1 MELYAIVAGTGT
13 AQVKAMGIVIAM
25 KVMLGK
31 HAVKFCVL
39 KIAIIKVNVHPE
51 QVAKVYIANV
61 RKAGKAYPA
70 MYPNAQ
76 INATG
81 MATVYMA
88 LAIVMV
94 ISQARNAM

>member
-39 KIAIIKVNVHPE
+39 KIAIIKVNVYPE
-51 QVAKVYIANV
+51 QVEKVYIANV

-81 MATVYMA
+81 MSTVYMD